1 MSRGSDDL
9 ELRKAIHQ
17 FIHVIHEKIEV
28 LELPEP
34 LLVAGSLDS
43 QIDDFLMA
51 AEKAA
56 NEVAKEDE
64 EEEISAEYVSRL
76 IGIPMLNEQEDEEG
90 EEAAI
95 AEEGPGPLDIEVFAQ
110 DVARLTKNYDN
121 LLDVPSTIVNRA
133 INFLLKNYDQ
143 ATVNQFKEILSINFD
158 IELKTMG
165 KVYDEPTRPF
175 AAGALGGGTGGGV

>member
-1 MSRGSDDL
+1 MSKGSDEL
-9 ELRKAIHQ
+9 ELRRTIHQ
-17 FIHVIHEKIEV
+17 FLHEKVEI

-43 QIDDFLMA
+43 QIDDFLMS
-51 AEKAA
+51 AEKDA

-64 EEEISAEYVSRL
+64 EEEISAERVSRL
-76 IGIPMLNEQEDEEG
+76 IGMPLLNEQEDEEEG
-90 EEAAI
+90 KEEAT
-95 AEEGPGPLDIEVFAQ
+95 AEVTPPLDVEVFAQ

-143 ATVNQFKEILSINFD
+143 TTVNQFKEILSVSFD
-158 IELKTMG
+158 IELKTLG
-165 KVYDEPTRPF
+165 KTYDDPERPF
-175 AAGALGGGTGGGV
+175 AAGALGASGGGGV

>member
-9 ELRKAIHQ
+9 ELRRAIHQ
-17 FIHVIHEKIEV
+17 FLHEKVEI

-51 AEKAA
+51 AEKDA

-64 EEEISAEYVSRL
+64 EEEISAERVSRL
-76 IGIPMLNEQEDEEG
+76 IGMPLLNEQEEEG
-90 EEAAI
+90 EEEAT
-95 AEEGPGPLDIEVFAQ
+95 AEVTPPLDVEVFAQ

-143 ATVNQFKEILSINFD
+143 TTVNQFKEILSVSFD
-158 IELKTMG
+158 IELKTLG
-165 KVYDEPTRPF
+165 KTYDDPERPF
-175 AAGALGGGTGGGV
+175 AAGALGASGGGGV